1 MDRLLTGK
9 ELCER
14 LKISPTT
21 RWRYVISGKLP
32 PPRKFHP
39 NGRNTWR
46 ESEISE
52 IIESLPVA
60 DAYQNRNYR
69 DPETEATKK

>member
-1 MDRLLTGK
+1 MDRLLSGK
-9 ELCER
+9 ELCDR

-21 RWRYVISGKLP
+21 RWRYAKSGKLP

-39 NGRNTWR
+39 NGRNFWF

-52 IIESLPVA
+52 IIDSLAVA
-60 DAYQNRNYR
+60 NAYQNSDYC
-69 DPETEATKK
+69 DTEMGATRQ

>member
-1 MDRLLTGK
+1 MDRLLSGK

-21 RWRYVISGKLP
+21 RWRYVKSGKLP

-39 NGRNTWR
+39 NGRNLWF

-52 IIESLPVA
+52 IIDSLAVA
-60 DAYQNRNYR
+60 NVYR
-69 DPETEATKK
+69 DSDYCDTEMEAAGR